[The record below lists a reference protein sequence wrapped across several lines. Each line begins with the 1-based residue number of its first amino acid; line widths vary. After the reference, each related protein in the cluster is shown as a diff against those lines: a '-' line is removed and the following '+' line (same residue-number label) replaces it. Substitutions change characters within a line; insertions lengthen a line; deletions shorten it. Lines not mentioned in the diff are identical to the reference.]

1 MPRRLAC
8 ERAALRRSGPAR
20 SSTVRQYRVRCDR
33 AETSDASLCYYRDDY
48 GLEVDAI
55 IELTDGRW
63 AAIEIKLSEDKV
75 QKGVDSLMR
84 LKKKAQ
90 QNPAARN
97 HDPEFLAVLVGRTS
111 MARRTPE
118 GVYVVPATCLTA

>member
-1 MPRRLAC
+1 MPFAAAVGL
-8 ERAALRRSGPAR
+8 RARSGSAR
-20 SSTVRQYRVRCDR
+20 FSTVRQYRVRCDG
-33 AETSDASLCYYRDDY
+33 AETSDASLCYCRDDY

-55 IELTDGRW
+55 IELADGRW

-84 LKKKAQ
+84 LKKKVQ

-97 HDPEFLAVLVGRTS
+97 HDPEFLAVFVGRTS

-118 GVYVVPATCLTA
+118 GVYVVPVTCLTA